1 MLYLICM
8 CVILVKVTA
17 HLYLTHN
24 NWCILTSV
32 SIVPPAVLIEWQ
44 IIDHSSLS
52 SSTVQQLEP
61 ARICEHSNVLF
72 HTIVEKSWT
81 SLVMVSIIMKL
92 YSTIV
97 LTMNTGKYPICVCLC
112 YWPWAQS
119 QANVTPMLLHR
130 DAITQD
136 WSVCQSNELCRTHWR
151 GRQLNEKC
159 HNFTEFQSGK
169 GQLIFSKLHK
179 TTLSTYRN
187 NVAVNTLWKYS
198 YMRGLGEVLQVPPF
212 PPPPLLHPFSFC
224 YTSFPSTRASTNWM
238 RSSNMRPPL

>member
-1 MLYLICM
+1 
-8 CVILVKVTA
+8 
-17 HLYLTHN
+17 
-24 NWCILTSV
+24 
-32 SIVPPAVLIEWQ
+32 
-44 IIDHSSLS
+44 
-52 SSTVQQLEP
+52 
-61 ARICEHSNVLF
+61 
-72 HTIVEKSWT
+72 
-81 SLVMVSIIMKL
+81 MVSIIMKL

-212 PPPPLLHPFSFC
+212 PPPPLLHPFSFFILLSLQLGPPQTGWGHPTC
-224 YTSFPSTRASTNWM
+224 GHHCSLSPMREWGSKWRATWLHHFYYKQLRSFQLLLPIASNSAAAPRLLQLVISTNYI
-238 RSSNMRPPL
+238 